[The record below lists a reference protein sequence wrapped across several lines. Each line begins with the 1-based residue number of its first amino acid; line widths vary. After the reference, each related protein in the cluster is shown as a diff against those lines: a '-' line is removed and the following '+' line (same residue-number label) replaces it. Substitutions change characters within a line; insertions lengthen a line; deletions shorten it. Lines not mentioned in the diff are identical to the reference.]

1 MPVGP
6 AIFRRLFLKVLIIH
20 PDAQQRAFLRACLA
34 QGEYELHD
42 CETVE
47 KAAEI
52 VNAPEGPVQLILAP
66 YELQDGDGV
75 ALINALL
82 ATDLPAYPY
91 ILFTTDEGRRKNVI
105 DSLGPI
111 PGDFVLEPILEEE
124 LLARMQIAERT
135 IALQTRLNSAT
146 GHSESLALYDSLT
159 SVLNRQAVYERSL
172 SELNRA
178 QREGIPL
185 SLAMLEISNLAAV
198 REEYGADVRDQA
210 VRFVARAARANVR
223 IYDVVGR
230 WIGAK
235 FLIMLPGAQSE
246 NARAVAER
254 IARAIT
260 TIRIR
265 TPDSG
270 RLQLD
275 VRLGFTTTERAD
287 PQPLYVLIEQANR
300 ALETAQGEG
309 AEYVVQYQP
318 GG

>member
-1 MPVGP
+1 M
-6 AIFRRLFLKVLIIH
+6 KVLLFD
-20 PDAQQRAFLRACLA
+20 PDSKRRAHLRACLA
-34 QGEYELHD
+34 QGEYEIA
-42 CETVE
+42 ESE
-47 KAAEI
+47 SAADALAQINYAED
-52 VNAPEGPVQLILAP
+52 PVHIILAP
-66 YELQDGDGV
+66 YDLKEMDGIS
-75 ALINALL
+75 LINHVL

-91 ILFTTDEGRRKNVI
+91 ILFITDENRRKNVI

-111 PGDFVLEPILEEE
+111 PGDFVLDPIVDEE

-135 IALQTRLNSAT
+135 IALQTRLNSSS

-159 SVLNRQAVYERSL
+159 SVLNRQAVYERAL

-185 SLAMLEISNLAAV
+185 SIAMLEVTNLNEIRA
-198 REEYGADVRDQA
+198 EYGPDVRDQA

-235 FLIMLPGAQSE
+235 FLLMLPGARPE

-265 TPDSG
+265 TPEGG

-275 VRLGFTTTERAD
+275 VRTGFTTSDRAD

-300 ALETAQGEG
+300 ALETAQNEG
-309 AEYVVQYQP
+309 AEAVVQFQP
-318 GG
+318 SA